1 MHPCMHAYMCPCM
14 RVLVWGGVG
23 CALAG
28 RSVHRYAL
36 RAESG
41 EEAVVTVTLALQE
54 SLDSQ

>member
-1 MHPCMHAYMCPCM
+1 MHPYMCPYMSWC
-14 RVLVWGGVG
+14 GV
-23 CALAG
+23 CAAG

-36 RAESG
+36 HARSG